1 VRSAPFP
8 AFSGEHLKERAM
20 SDAATLFPG
29 RLAACYEAFVAAVEA
44 EGGAREEF
52 KKTQVSFGL
61 VRKFTWL
68 TPLSK
73 SKCLLLLDMYEK
85 QPDPLFRDIIEYR
98 VDKFTHQIELDNPD
112 LIKQASEAGWFRLAY
127 EWGAKTRS

>member
-1 VRSAPFP
+1 
-8 AFSGEHLKERAM
+8 M

-61 VRKFTWL
+61 ARKFTWL

-73 SKCLLLLDMYEK
+73 SKCLLLLDMCEK
-85 QPDPLFRDIIEYR
+85 QTDPLFRDIIEYR
-98 VDKFTHQIELDNPD
+98 ADKFTYQIELDSPD
-112 LIKQASEAGWFRLAY
+112 LIRQASAAGGFRLAY
-127 EWGAKTRS
+127 EWGAKTRL